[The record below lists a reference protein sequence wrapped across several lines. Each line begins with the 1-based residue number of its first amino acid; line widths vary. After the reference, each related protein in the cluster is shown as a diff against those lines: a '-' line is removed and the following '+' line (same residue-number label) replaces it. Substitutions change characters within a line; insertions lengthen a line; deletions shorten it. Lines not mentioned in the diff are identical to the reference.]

1 MSKEGAAPAHH
12 HAHPAPHHQGPETEP
27 PVTGESSLGDSSLTE
42 DEKYKPPGKPAHTAS
57 GKRKPGPAAP
67 AGRYLHPP
75 DAETEYLISFDTP
88 DDPTPEERSLTADIV
103 ILDHRN
109 RHQLR
114 PRTPEWEEVSK
125 LLVNAVVFLQG
136 RDAEQGRVI
145 LKEAEDVY
153 FHHNQTRNRIRY
165 LSGAL
170 AGVVAAGAL
179 GAALLLV
186 SKPMEQIVTRQMLV
200 LILVFA
206 GIGSVTSVL
215 TRISSIDLK
224 EETSKFS
231 VFVSGLSRPVVAMVL
246 AVVVYLI
253 VNGKILDIKVGSSSD
268 PLATFLVISFL
279 CGFSERFAQDI
290 VARVPFGS
298 SGGESEPK

>member
-1 MSKEGAAPAHH
+1 MSKEGAAPAQH
-12 HAHPAPHHQGPETEP
+12 
-27 PVTGESSLGDSSLTE
+27 
-42 DEKYKPPGKPAHTAS
+42 PAHTTHPAAGIEPPPTS
-57 GKRKPGPAAP
+57 YGERKPGPVAP
-67 AGRYLHPP
+67 EGLYLHQP
-75 DAETEYLISFDTP
+75 DEETGYLISFDVRG
-88 DDPTPEERSLTADIV
+88 DRTPEENSLAADIV

-125 LLVNAVVFLQG
+125 LLVNAVVFLQC
-136 RDAEQGRVI
+136 RNLEQSRAL

-153 FHHNQTRNRIRY
+153 YHHNQTRNRVRY
-165 LSGAL
+165 LIGAL
-170 AGVVAAGAL
+170 AGIMAAGAL

-206 GIGSVTSVL
+206 GIGSLTSVL

-231 VFVSGLSRPVVAMVL
+231 VLVSGFSRPVVAMVL

-253 VNGKILDIKVGSSSD
+253 VNGKIVDIKVGSSSD
-268 PLATFLVISFL
+268 PLATYLVISFL
-279 CGFSERFAQDI
+279 SGFSERFAQDI
-290 VARVPFGS
+290 VARVPFS
-298 SGGESEPK
+298 QNANESAGEK